1 MECQSHRFGIPD
13 EVAYLNCSYM
23 GPLTHETVAAGHQAM
38 LRKQQPFTIGVQDF
52 FEPVDDLK
60 QNFATLVNAPE
71 PLRVSVMP
79 SVSYGLATVARNLP
93 VSKGENVIALEEQF
107 PSNIYCWTRLCKEQG
122 LELRIIS
129 APHAKKG
136 RGELWNTKILESIDE
151 KTAAVA
157 VGTVHWADGTLFDLK
172 AIRKRTRE
180 VGAMLIVDGTQ
191 TVGAMPFDVAEVNP
205 DALICAGYKWLL
217 GPYSLALAYFGPA
230 FDGGIPLEENWI
242 NRIGSDDFKGLVR
255 YQEQYHPYAVRYDM
269 GEKSNFFLVPMLNE
283 SIGQI
288 LNWGVQNIQNYCE
301 SISGKV
307 LQKLESQ
314 GFLIEDSQ
322 YRAHNI
328 FGIRF
333 PEHYRSNNLQSRLEE
348 SKVFISYRGDAIR
361 VAPHIYNREEH
372 LDSLYSCLIEGLS

>member
-13 EVAYLNCSYM
+13 DIAYLNCAYM

-52 FEPVDDLK
+52 FEPVDGLK

-71 PLRVSVMP
+71 PLRISVMP
-79 SVSYGLATVARNLP
+79 SVSYGLATVAKNLP

-122 LELRIIS
+122 MELRIIS

-136 RGELWNTKILESIDE
+136 RGKLWNTKILDSIDE

-191 TVGAMPFDVAEVNP
+191 TVGAMPFDMVEINP

-255 YQEQYHPYAVRYDM
+255 YQEQYHPYAVRY
-269 GEKSNFFLVPMLNE
+269 
-283 SIGQI
+283 
-288 LNWGVQNIQNYCE
+288 
-301 SISGKV
+301 
-307 LQKLESQ
+307 
-314 GFLIEDSQ
+314 
-322 YRAHNI
+322 
-328 FGIRF
+328 
-333 PEHYRSNNLQSRLEE
+333 
-348 SKVFISYRGDAIR
+348 
-361 VAPHIYNREEH
+361 
-372 LDSLYSCLIEGLS
+372 